1 MNVLGF
7 KIELTIFSPATLGV
21 KTESLEVFHMAQN
34 SEPAAISHC
43 WNCGFEAPAG
53 SDEWERLDAVS
64 IGTLTRCPECGST
77 DVSSG
82 R

>member
-1 MNVLGF
+1 M
-7 KIELTIFSPATLGV
+7 IESVEGRHMGQNTEQATL
-21 KTESLEVFHMAQN
+21 
-34 SEPAAISHC
+34 SHC

-53 SDEWERLDAVS
+53 SDEWDRLDAVS

-77 DVSSG
+77 DVSTG

>member
-1 MNVLGF
+1 M
-7 KIELTIFSPATLGV
+7 
-21 KTESLEVFHMAQN
+21 FHMAQN